1 MTTPAENEQWP
12 LTFEEYLRFE
22 ALAEVRHEFVG
33 GQVYAMTGGSRR
45 HGQMAALL
53 LAALQAGLLD
63 SPCRVYSHDTKLR
76 VPSGAVY
83 YPDVF
88 VSCGRQGD
96 PYVEDDATWVIEV
109 LADTTRDKDD
119 REKSLA
125 YLQLPSLKGYLLVET
140 SSRTI
145 QLRTPTDLGWHTTYL
160 HERDVLDLDGVR
172 IGVRDLYDRLDAKVP
187 LSGAD
192 G

>member
-1 MTTPAENEQWP
+1 VTIGGHNAQRP
-12 LTFEEYLRFE
+12 LTFDEYLRFE
-22 ALAEVRHEFVG
+22 SLSDVRHEFLG
-33 GQVYAMTGGSRR
+33 GHVYATVDGTRR
-45 HGQMAALL
+45 HGQLAGL
-53 LAALQAGLLD
+53 LAAALQQGLLNG
-63 SPCRVYSHDTKLR
+63 PCRVYSHDTKLR

-88 VSCGRQGD
+88 VSCGPQDD

-109 LADTTRDKDD
+109 LSDSNRDKDD

-160 HERDVLDLDGVR
+160 HERDVLDLDGAR

-187 LSGAD
+187 PSGVDA
-192 G
+192 

>member
-1 MTTPAENEQWP
+1 MTSSAENEQRP
-12 LTFEEYLRFE
+12 LTYEEYLRFE
-22 ALAEVRHEFVG
+22 ALSEVRHEFVG

-45 HGQMAALL
+45 HGQMAGLL
-53 LAALQAGLLD
+53 FAALQQGLLNG
-63 SPCRVYSHDTKLR
+63 PCRVNIHDTKLR

-88 VSCGRQGD
+88 VSCGSQDD

-109 LADTTRDKDD
+109 LSDSTRDKDD

-125 YLQLPSLKGYLLVET
+125 YLQLPSLKGYLLAET

-172 IGVRDLYDRLDAKVP
+172 SGVRDLYERLDAKVP
-187 LSGAD
+187 PGVD

>member
-1 MTTPAENEQWP
+1 MTTPGENERSP
-12 LTFEEYLRFE
+12 LTYEEYLRFE
-22 ALAEVRHEFVG
+22 ALSEVRHEFVG
-33 GQVYAMTGGSRR
+33 GQVYPMTGGSRR
-45 HGQMAALL
+45 HGRMTTLL
-53 LAALQAGLLD
+53 VRFLEAGLED
-63 SPCRVYSHDTKLR
+63 GPCRVYSHDTKLR

-88 VSCGRQGD
+88 VSCGPQDD
-96 PYVEDDATWVIEV
+96 PYVEDDASWVIEV
-109 LADTTRDKDD
+109 LSDATRDRDD

-160 HERDVLDLDGVR
+160 HERDTLDLDGVR

-187 LSGAD
+187 PGFD

>member
-1 MTTPAENEQWP
+1 MTTPAENEQRP

-22 ALAEVRHEFVG
+22 ALSEVRHEFVG

-45 HGQMAALL
+45 HGQMAVLL

-63 SPCRVYSHDTKLR
+63 GPCRVYSHDTKLR

-88 VSCGRQGD
+88 VSCGPQDD

-109 LADTTRDKDD
+109 LSDTTRDKDD

-125 YLQLPSLKGYLLVET
+125 YLQLQSLKGYLLVET

-160 HERDVLDLDGVR
+160 HEPDVLDLDGVR
-172 IGVRDLYDRLDAKVP
+172 IGVRDLYDRLDEKVP
-187 LSGAD
+187 PSAEG
-192 G
+192 